1 MALRHLH
8 RKKSSS
14 HLNEINMTP
23 LIDLTFILLITFI
36 ITMPAME
43 QGISIRLPQGSTDI
57 LPQKKSNVVTVDA
70 EGNMFLNNRSIIIDD
85 LDNTLGNMAADNPD
99 LAVLVRG
106 DERLEYG
113 QIIRVMKILYKHK
126 ITRMA
131 LVTLAD

>member
-1 MALRHLH
+1 MALRRT
-8 RKKSSS
+8 RKRS
-14 HLNEINMTP
+14 LRQINEINMTP
-23 LIDLTFILLITFI
+23 LIDLTFLLLITFI

-43 QGISIRLPQGSTDI
+43 QGISIKLPQGRTDV
-57 LPQKKSNVVTVDA
+57 LPKKKSNVVTIDA
-70 EGNMFLNNRSIIIDD
+70 TGNIFLNNRSISIDD
-85 LDNTLGNMAADNPD
+85 LDQTLGNMAVENPD

-113 QIIRVMKILYKHK
+113 QIIKVMKILYKHK

>member
-1 MALRHLH
+1 MALRRN
-8 RKKSSS
+8 RKRSARQI
-14 HLNEINMTP
+14 NEINMTP
-23 LIDLTFILLITFI
+23 LIDLTFLLLITFI

-43 QGISIRLPQGSTDI
+43 QGISVKLPQGRTDV
-57 LPQKKSNVVTVDA
+57 LPKKESNVVTIDA
-70 EGNMFLNNRSIIIDD
+70 TGNIYFNNKPVNIED
-85 LDNTLGNMAADNPD
+85 LDRTLGGMAVDNPD

-113 QIIRVMKILYKHK
+113 QIISIMKILYKHK

>member
-1 MALRHLH
+1 MAVR
-8 RKKSSS
+8 RTSKQRARQI
-14 HLNEINMTP
+14 NEINMTP
-23 LIDLTFILLITFI
+23 LIDLTFLLLITFI

-43 QGISIRLPQGSTDI
+43 QGISIKLPQGRTDV
-57 LPQKKSNVVTVDA
+57 LPKTKTNVVTIDA
-70 EGNMFLNNRSIIIDD
+70 TGKIFLNNRPISIDD
-85 LDNTLGNMAADNPD
+85 LDQTLGNMAVENPD

>member
-1 MALRHLH
+1 MALRRN
-8 RKKSSS
+8 RKRSARQI
-14 HLNEINMTP
+14 NEINMTP
-23 LIDLTFILLITFI
+23 LIDLTFLLLITFI

-43 QGISIRLPQGSTDI
+43 QGISVKLPQGRTDV
-57 LPQKKSNVVTVDA
+57 LPKKESNVVTIDA
-70 EGNMFLNNRSIIIDD
+70 TGNIYFNNKPVNIDD
-85 LDNTLGNMAADNPD
+85 LDRTLGGMAVDNPD

-113 QIIRVMKILYKHK
+113 QIISIMKILYKHK

>member
-1 MALRHLH
+1 MALR
-8 RKKSSS
+8 RKRKRSTGQI
-14 HLNEINMTP
+14 NEINMTP
-23 LIDLTFILLITFI
+23 LIDLTFLLLITFI

-43 QGISIRLPQGSTDI
+43 QGISVRLPQGRTDV
-57 LPQKKSNVVTVDA
+57 LPKRESNVVSIDA
-70 EGNMFLNNRSIIIDD
+70 AGNIYFNNKSINLDD
-85 LDNTLGNMAADNPD
+85 LDQTLGSMAVENPD

-113 QIIRVMKILYKHK
+113 QIIGIMKILYKHK

>member
-1 MALRHLH
+1 MALRRV
-8 RKKSSS
+8 RKRSARQI
-14 HLNEINMTP
+14 NEINMTP
-23 LIDLTFILLITFI
+23 LIDLTFLLLITFI

-43 QGISIRLPQGSTDI
+43 QGISVKLPQGRTDV
-57 LPQKKSNVVTVDA
+57 LPKKKSDVVTVDA
-70 EGNMFLNNRSIIIDD
+70 TGNIFLNNSSITLED
-85 LDNTLGNMAADNPD
+85 LDLKLGSMAAENPD

-113 QIIRVMKILYKHK
+113 QIIRIMKILYKHK

>member
-1 MALRHLH
+1 MALRRI
-8 RKKSSS
+8 RKRSARQI
-14 HLNEINMTP
+14 NEINMTP

-43 QGISIRLPQGSTDI
+43 QGISIKLPQGRTDI
-57 LPQKKSNVVTVDA
+57 LPKKKSNVVTVDA
-70 EGNMFLNNRSIIIDD
+70 TGNVFLNNRPVTIDD
-85 LDNTLGNMAADNPD
+85 LDLTLGNMAIENPD

-113 QIIRVMKILYKHK
+113 QVIRIMKILYKHK

>member
-1 MALRHLH
+1 MARRRT
-8 RKKSSS
+8 RKQTARQI
-14 HLNEINMTP
+14 NEINMTP
-23 LIDLTFILLITFI
+23 LIDLTFLLLITFI

-43 QGISIRLPQGSTDI
+43 QGISIKLPQGRTDI
-57 LPQKKSNVVTVDA
+57 LPKNKTNVVTIDA
-70 EGNMFLNNRSIIIDD
+70 TGKVFLNNRPISMDD
-85 LDNTLGNMAADNPD
+85 LDQTLGNMAVEDQD

-113 QIIRVMKILYKHK
+113 QIIQVMKILYKHK

>member
-1 MALRHLH
+1 MALRRGRR
-8 RKKSSS
+8 RKIGQI
-14 HLNEINMTP
+14 NEINMTP
-23 LIDLTFILLITFI
+23 LIDLTFLLLITFI

-43 QGISIRLPQGSTDI
+43 QGISVRLPQGRTDV
-57 LPQKKSNVVTVDA
+57 LPKKKSDVVTVDA
-70 EGNMFLNNRSIIIDD
+70 TGKIYFNNKIVTIED
-85 LDNTLGNMAADNPD
+85 LDQTLGGMAAENPD

-113 QIIRVMKILYKHK
+113 QVIRVMKILYKHK

>member
-1 MALRHLH
+1 MALRRT
-8 RKKSSS
+8 RKRSARQI
-14 HLNEINMTP
+14 NEINMTP
-23 LIDLTFILLITFI
+23 LIDLTFLLLITFI

-43 QGISIRLPQGSTDI
+43 QGISIKLPQGRTDV
-57 LPQKKSNVVTVDA
+57 LPKKKSNVVTIDA
-70 EGNMFLNNRSIIIDD
+70 TGNIFLNNRSISIDD
-85 LDNTLGNMAADNPD
+85 LDQTLGNMAVDNPD

-113 QIIRVMKILYKHK
+113 QIIKVMKILYKHK

>member
-1 MALRHLH
+1 MALRRM
-8 RKKSSS
+8 RKRSAR
-14 HLNEINMTP
+14 HINEINMTP
-23 LIDLTFILLITFI
+23 LIDLTFLLLITFI

-43 QGISIRLPQGSTDI
+43 QGISVRLPQGRTDV
-57 LPQKKSNVVTVDA
+57 LPKEKSNVVTIDA
-70 EGNMFLNNRSIIIDD
+70 SGNIYLNNREITVDD
-85 LDNTLGNMAADNPD
+85 LDQTLGGMAVDNPE

-113 QIIRVMKILYKHK
+113 QIIRIMKILYKHK

>member
-1 MALRHLH
+1 MALRRI
-8 RKKSSS
+8 RKRSARQI
-14 HLNEINMTP
+14 NEINMTP
-23 LIDLTFILLITFI
+23 LIDLTFLLLITFI

-43 QGISIRLPQGSTDI
+43 QGISIKLPQGRTDV
-57 LPQKKSNVVTVDA
+57 LPKEKSNVVTVDA
-70 EGNMFLNNRSIIIDD
+70 TGNVFLNNRSITIED
-85 LDNTLGNMAADNPD
+85 LDLTLGNMAAENPD

-113 QIIRVMKILYKHK
+113 QIIKVMKILYKHK